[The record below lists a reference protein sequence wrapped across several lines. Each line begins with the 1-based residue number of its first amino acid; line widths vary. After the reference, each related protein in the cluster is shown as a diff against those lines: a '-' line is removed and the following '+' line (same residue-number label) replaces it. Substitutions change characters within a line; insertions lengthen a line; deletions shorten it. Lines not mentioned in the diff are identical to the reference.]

1 MFHSRKE
8 KVKWAFLLIHK
19 DIFFSLCTNHARIDA
34 LFPFF
39 SRFMLTRQPV
49 IRNTHW
55 ERIWTGKKMYI
66 DVMVS
71 VNPAGIFVVRSMCD
85 ISPPFTSH
93 IYIYICIVQ

>member
-8 KVKWAFLLIHK
+8 KIEWAFLLIHQ
-19 DIFFSLCTNHARIDA
+19 DIFSLYTNHARIDA

-93 IYIYICIVQ
+93 TFIYIVH